1 MIYGQLGR
9 TGLRVSA
16 IGIGAGGPSRL
27 GLANGGSPDSAIR
40 LIRFGLD
47 RGVNV
52 IDSAATYGTET
63 IVGTAIK
70 GSRPSLIL
78 STKATLGPY
87 FWGLDGWRN
96 VSRLSARLGE
106 ETGFVLSGEAME
118 KRVHASL
125 RRLNT
130 DYVDIFHLHTVT
142 PGQYA
147 SALERAL
154 PALARLKESGKVR
167 WIGITEAF
175 PRDTTHQMLTRA
187 AADGAFDC
195 MMIAL
200 NFLNQSGAP
209 IVAQA
214 KRHGT
219 GIMAMYA
226 VRGLRGKESLQGL
239 LDRLVSAGLIEK
251 SDGDAGKIVR
261 LLNEHGVTSLPE
273 AAIRILSTRDGRGH
287 CLERDRRNRSS
298 RCQYRG
304 VRSGPPPR
312 QHHGRIPQALLET
325 GHVYRLG
332 AWDAPSTNR
341 SRGAIR

>member
-52 IDSAATYGTET
+52 INSAATYGTET

-130 DYVDIFHLHTVT
+130 DYIDIFHLHTVT

-273 AAIRILSTRDGRGH
+273 AAIRFCRHEMDADIVLSGTGEIAHLDANIAACEAGP
-287 CLERDRRNRSS
+287 LPANITAEFRRLFSKLK
-298 RCQYRG
+298 
-304 VRSGPPPR
+304 PF
-312 QHHGRIPQALLET
+312 T
-325 GHVYRLG
+325 G
-332 AWDAPSTNR
+332 
-341 SRGAIR
+341 